1 MKIVDV
7 TTQVF
12 GYRTQIVR
20 DSEGHAHPG
29 PEHDAS
35 QCLLRIVADDGA
47 EGYCFGAN
55 PHVIEQIVRPALLG
69 EDPFYRER
77 IWQRLKE
84 WQRLHIPVT
93 GLDEVVFP
101 IWCSLFSLRKGQEV

>member
-20 DSEGHAHPG
+20 DSEGHSHPG

-35 QCLLRIVADDGA
+35 QCLLRLVGVVGA
-47 EGYCFGAN
+47 VG
-55 PHVIEQIVRPALLG
+55 
-69 EDPFYRER
+69 
-77 IWQRLKE
+77 
-84 WQRLHIPVT
+84 
-93 GLDEVVFP
+93 
-101 IWCSLFSLRKGQEV
+101 